1 MGKSLQEK
9 LKNLKI
15 SDYIFGIFIVTSLVG
30 IYADKKERDQYLHK
44 DDEGLKKAH
53 NIRLVLLTIGV
64 LVYIYFLET
73 RIKDRKNAVNKFL
86 SNLDILASILFVIG
100 GLIFLYD
107 EFKGDEQS
115 IIIE

>member
-1 MGKSLQEK
+1 MSKSLQEK
-9 LKNLKI
+9 LKDLKI
-15 SDYIFGIFIVTSLVG
+15 SDYIFGILIVTSLIG

-44 DDEGLKKAH
+44 DNEGLKKAH
-53 NIRLVLLTIGV
+53 NIRLFLLTVGV
-64 LVYIYFLET
+64 LIYIFFLET
-73 RIKDRKNAVNKFL
+73 RIKERKNAVNKFL